1 MQADVKTLDNGAAGT
16 IELDDTIFGLD
27 PRPDILH
34 RVVTWQLNKR
44 RQGTHSTK
52 TPHFVS
58 GSGKK
63 IYKQKGTGGARH
75 GYKRAGQFRKGAVIF
90 GPLPRS
96 HETALP
102 AKVRK
107 LGLKNALSAKR
118 AEGKL
123 IVLDAAT
130 LTEGKTKVLAGK
142 LKGLGL
148 ANALVIDGTLLDTN
162 FARAAQNL
170 PLIDVLP
177 AQGANVYDILR
188 RDALVLTKAAVEA
201 LEARLK

>member
-1 MQADVKTLDNGAAGT
+1 MKADVKTLDNAAAGE
-16 IELDDTIFGLD
+16 IELDDGIFGLA
-27 PRPDILH
+27 PRPDLLH

-52 TPHFVS
+52 TPHFVA

-75 GYKRAGQFRKGAVIF
+75 GYKRAAQFRHGAVIF

-96 HETALP
+96 HATDLP
-102 AKVRK
+102 AKLRQ
-107 LGLKNALSAKR
+107 LGLKTALSTKR

-123 IVLDAAT
+123 IVIDAAKLDA
-130 LTEGKTKVLAGK
+130 GKTKALAGK

-148 ANALVIDGTLLDTN
+148 ASALVIDGSELDTN
-162 FARAAQNL
+162 FARAARNL
-170 PLIDVLP
+170 QKIDVLP

-188 RDALVLTKAAVEA
+188 RDTLVLTKAAIAA

>member
-1 MQADVKTLDNGAAGT
+1 MKADVRTLDNAAAGE
-16 IELDDTIFGLD
+16 IELDDGIFGLE
-27 PRPDILH
+27 PRPDLLH

-75 GYKRAGQFRKGAVIF
+75 GYKRAAQFRHGAVIF

-96 HETALP
+96 HATDLP

-107 LGLKNALSAKR
+107 LGLKTALSTKR

-123 IVLDAAT
+123 IVIDAAT
-130 LTEGKTKVLAGK
+130 LDAGKTKVLAGK

-148 ANALVIDGTLLDTN
+148 ASALVIDGAELDQN
-162 FARAAQNL
+162 FLRAARNL
-170 PLIDVLP
+170 PKIDLLP
-177 AQGANVYDILR
+177 VQGANVYDILR
-188 RDALVLTKAAVEA
+188 RDSLVLTKAAIAA

>member
-1 MQADVKTLDNGAAGT
+1 MQAEVKTLDNGAAGT
-16 IELDDTIFGLD
+16 IELDDSIFGLKAQ
-27 PRPDILH
+27 PDILH
-34 RVVTWQLNKR
+34 RVVNWQLNKR

-75 GYKRAGQFRKGAVIF
+75 GYKRAGQFRHGAVIF

-96 HETALP
+96 HATELP
-102 AKVRK
+102 AKVRA
-107 LGLKNALSAKR
+107 LGLKTALSVKQA
-118 AEGKL
+118 AGKL
-123 IVLDAAT
+123 IVLDAAA
-130 LTEGKTKVLAGK
+130 LGEGKTKVLAGK

-148 ANALVIDGTLLDTN
+148 ANALVIDGSAVDVN
-162 FARAAQNL
+162 FARAARNL

-177 AQGANVYDILR
+177 VQGANVYDILR

>member
-1 MQADVKTLDNGAAGT
+1 MQAEVKTLDNGAAGT
-16 IELDDTIFGLD
+16 IELDDSIFGLKA
-27 PRPDILH
+27 RPDILH
-34 RVVTWQLNKR
+34 RVVNWQLNKR

-75 GYKRAGQFRKGAVIF
+75 GYKRAGQFRHGAVIF

-96 HETALP
+96 HATDLP
-102 AKVRK
+102 AKVRA
-107 LGLKNALSAKR
+107 LGLKTALSVKQA
-118 AEGKL
+118 AGKL
-123 IVLDAAT
+123 IVLDTAT
-130 LTEGKTKVLAGK
+130 LGEGKTKALAGK

-148 ANALVIDGTLLDTN
+148 ANALVIDGSVVDVN

-170 PLIDVLP
+170 ALIDVLP

-188 RDALVLTKAAVEA
+188 RDALVLTRAAVEA